1 MPSFVLILLNVK
13 LDLDKTNELSDL
25 EIKDLNEKISRIEQK
40 AIELIPSYF
49 DFLTEQTD
57 KGNYIEIHLP
67 IFEYDITLM
76 ISKINKNFLI
86 SVLNHD
92 NSIVYGNLILDN
104 YPCVSL
110 EEIKKLKDWT
120 TFNEKKTLRIFKP
133 L

>member
-1 MPSFVLILLNVK
+1 MPSFVLILLNIK

-86 SVLNHD
+86 SVSNHD